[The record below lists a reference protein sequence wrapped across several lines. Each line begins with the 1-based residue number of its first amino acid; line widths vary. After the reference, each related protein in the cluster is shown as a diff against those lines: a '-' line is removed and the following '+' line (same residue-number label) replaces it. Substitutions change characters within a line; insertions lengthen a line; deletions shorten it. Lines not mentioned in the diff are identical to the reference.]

1 MIAGELAARRV
12 VGAVLLALCLLAA
25 WPAWPNGKPLV
36 QILQQAG
43 LQMLIVPLWT
53 GAIVVGLMD
62 ASTKGCVWHEGL
74 FLTLLLGPLGLGIL
88 LILPP
93 KGTHATPS
101 GANRGSVISE

>member
-12 VGAVLLALCLLAA
+12 VGAVLLAPCLLAA

-43 LQMLIVPLWT
+43 LQILVVPPWF

-62 ASTKGCVWHEGL
+62 ASTKGSIWHEAL
-74 FLTLLLGPLGLGIL
+74 FLTRLLGPIGLGIL

-93 KGTHATPS
+93 KES
-101 GANRGSVISE
+101 I